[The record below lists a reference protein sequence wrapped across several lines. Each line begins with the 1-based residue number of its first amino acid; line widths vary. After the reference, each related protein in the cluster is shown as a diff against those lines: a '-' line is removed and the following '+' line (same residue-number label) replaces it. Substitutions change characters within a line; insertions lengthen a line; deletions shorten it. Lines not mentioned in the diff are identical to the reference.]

1 MITINRAVARKIIE
15 TSKVAQKPRLI
26 ISISKSDYKPTV
38 VERIEPVITEDDM
51 RWVERAAPARSNQKK
66 LSDECW
72 AEYNELRIE
81 QAKVANDIHDLIER
95 NASKNEI
102 ADLYARVESFRPDL
116 ITLFERARHAEQYGA
131 LPAVQDK
138 PIASLTDILLLEKQK
153 RKLIDKRCKLQ
164 AKIKKGEVTNS
175 SKVPEWQ
182 QDLDLAEIEYNDID
196 DRLKKMEG
204 KA

>member
-1 MITINRAVARKIIE
+1 MITINRTEAKQIIAASQ
-15 TSKVAQKPRLI
+15 TAKKPKLI

-38 VERIEPVITEDDM
+38 VEKNEPVITDPNME
-51 RWVERAAPARSNQKK
+51 WVERVPTRSNQKK

-81 QAKVANDIHDLIER
+81 QAKVANEIHDLVER
-95 NASKNEI
+95 DASKKEI

-131 LPAVQDK
+131 LPPVQDK
-138 PIASLTDILLLEKQK
+138 PIASAADILSLKDQK
-153 RKLIDKRCKLQ
+153 RKLVDKRCKLQ
-164 AKIKKGEVTNS
+164 AKIKKGGSLNS
-175 SKVPEWQ
+175 PKVLEWQ
-182 QDLDLAEIEYNDID
+182 MEFDLAEIEYNDID
-196 DRLKKMEG
+196 ERLKKLEG